1 MLIHEDKKYIKA
13 AFTSED
19 ELEQVVVKNY
29 EFIFGPSS
37 IYLPKK
43 LIKTSDGFG
52 TIPDGFAIDLASKKW
67 YLVEAELLK
76 HQVWSHIA
84 PQVSKQ
90 IIAAKQ
96 PLSKRTIIDLAVE
109 LYKAD
114 VTIKEKFAELGIR
127 DLDVRRVLID
137 IVDKDPEIGIPI
149 DEISQDLFEWARTL
163 RYPVK
168 LWLIN
173 KFVEFGNP
181 ANTIYELPE
190 EFRPEL
196 DTESENNESNSESVQ
211 KSYNVSIKNLVDA
224 GLLFKGE
231 VLQMTYKPKN
241 GGHKKSYEAIVLD
254 DGSLRF
260 LNQEYTSP
268 SYAALA
274 GIQDAGSNR
283 QTVNGWTTWKTDSG
297 VSLNELRDKY
307 LTMPML
313 AETN

>member
-1 MLIHEDKKYIKA
+1 MLILEDKKYIKA

-37 IYLPKK
+37 VYLPKK

-114 VTIKEKFAELGIR
+114 ATIKEKFAELGIR

-181 ANTIYELPE
+181 INKIYELPE

-196 DTESENNESNSESVQ
+196 DTESENNTSSSESTQ
-211 KSYNVSIKNLVDA
+211 KSYSVSIKNLMDS
-224 GLLFKGE
+224 GLLFLGE
-231 VLQMTYKPKN
+231 VLHMTYKPKN
-241 GGHKKSYEAIVLD
+241 GGHKKSYQAVVLG
-254 DGSLRF
+254 DGSLRV

-283 QTVNGWTTWKTDSG
+283 QTVNGWTTWKTESG
-297 VSLNELRDKY
+297 ISLNELRDKY
-307 LTMPML
+307 LSLPIL
-313 AETN
+313 AEAN